1 MTYTGDDDQRA
12 EVRADD
18 VVPMAKIVHHA
29 VCLFEVDEVERP
41 HEYDMVVVVDAS
53 VTKVK
58 TRCRY
63 FKPDET
69 GAFVFHS
76 NLDYATADLFAV
88 GATITGDVDR
98 FHFDLAGHMQQRYGV
113 NGATAYDDPTF

>member
-1 MTYTGDDDQRA
+1 MYQGNYLGPSTQVGKCIVTYTGDDDQRA
-12 EVRADD
+12 EVRVDD
-18 VVPMAKIVHHA
+18 VVPMATVVHHA

-41 HEYDMVVVVDAS
+41 HEYGS

-63 FKPDET
+63 FKPDKT

-76 NLDYATADLFAV
+76 NLDYATADLFEV
-88 GATITGDVDR
+88 HWCSVR
-98 FHFDLAGHMQQRYGV
+98 CMKY
-113 NGATAYDDPTF
+113 